1 MCVRERE
8 RERERERWQKM
19 FKAQIKIEGATL
31 KLIII
36 VINFFSLVVCN
47 RSNKTGLR
55 QVSQTGVFDIVMV
68 GMICW

>member
-1 MCVRERE
+1 MCVCVRE

-19 FKAQIKIEGATL
+19 FKAPIKIEGATF

-36 VINFFSLVVCN
+36 VINFVSLVVCN

-68 GMICW
+68 GMICR